1 VIIDDMR
8 GSMAAASF
16 AAAIGCAFDLH
27 FLLAQRAPS
36 DGVVATPLNSARQRL
51 EKGDL

>member
-8 GSMAAASF
+8 GSEVAAKLAAAF
-16 AAAIGCAFDLH
+16 GCVVDLH

-36 DGVVATPLNSARQRL
+36 DGVVAAPLNSARQRL